1 MRTIINFFKQI
12 PDLLWDA
19 FTWLLDSI
27 GSAISWML
35 YTIYDGVLIVIYSF
49 ADAIDF
55 SAVMFNTAAQY
66 SSMPPQLIWL
76 INQVGLPQALT
87 YLAGALVIRLLLN
100 LLPAAITRV

>member
-12 PDLLWDA
+12 PGLLWDV

-27 GSAISWML
+27 GSALSWML

-49 ADAIDF
+49 AAAIDF

-66 SSMPPQLIWL
+66 SSMPSQLIWL
-76 INQVGLPQALT
+76 INQVGLPQGLT
-87 YLAGALVIRLLLN
+87 YIAGALIIRLLLN
-100 LLPAAITRV
+100 LLPAVVTRV